1 MCHSHSE
8 QAELTQEYLNSLAAL
23 AHYKMPSEEELTASV
38 LPHGWQIEEGQT
50 PAPYRA
56 ELYRDETGGGIAQGT
71 FRAKAPAAA
80 PRRAT
85 TDDPATLCSRLHP
98 SLCLTPSSITT
109 PIWICL
115 MAK

>member
-23 AHYKMPSEEELTASV
+23 AHYKMPSEEELSASA

-56 ELYRDETGGGIAQGT
+56 ELYRDETGGGIAQEPSGEGT
-71 FRAKAPAAA
+71 RRRSTKGGDGRSRNLVLPPAPE
-80 PRRAT
+80 PL
-85 TDDPATLCSRLHP
+85 P
-98 SLCLTPSSITT
+98 
-109 PIWICL
+109 
-115 MAK
+115 